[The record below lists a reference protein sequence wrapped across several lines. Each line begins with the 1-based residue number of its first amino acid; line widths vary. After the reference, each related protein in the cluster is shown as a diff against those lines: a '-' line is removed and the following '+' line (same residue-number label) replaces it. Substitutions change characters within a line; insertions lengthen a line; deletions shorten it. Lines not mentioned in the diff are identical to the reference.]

1 MANIITSL
9 NSLANSTGER
19 DALIAEIQTGWQLE
33 KETEKARETEAERDA
48 RAFKN
53 MKSIGSM
60 GKMVAAIP
68 ARDYF
73 GIFRKSSLIFPPTLY
88 NANRNLR
95 KLLGIGQSPSGCR

>member
-9 NSLANSTGER
+9 SSLANSTGER

-68 ARDYF
+68 SRDYF
-73 GIFRKSSLIFPPTLY
+73 RLTEKYGADEVKSKEFLRYFQKKFP
-88 NANRNLR
+88 NL
-95 KLLGIGQSPSGCR
+95 SPNSV

>member
-33 KETEKARETEAERDA
+33 KEGEKARTTEAERDA

-73 GIFRKSSLIFPPTLY
+73 RLTEKYGANEVKSKEFLRYFQKKFP
-88 NANRNLR
+88 NL
-95 KLLGIGQSPSGCR
+95 SPNSI